1 MSWLDM
7 LWTGF
12 VISQIVCFAG
22 TLLGL
27 GCLIVREYYRGND
40 LTYVGLMRLVWTCA
54 VLSVM
59 GAMLPL
65 FVWVLSRTGDVDVT
79 FPGEYPSEYQTN
91 SIYHQVGNEK
101 ILLHGSASVKT
112 LRALTADWE

>member
-1 MSWLDM
+1 
-7 LWTGF
+7 
-12 VISQIVCFAG
+12 
-22 TLLGL
+22 
-27 GCLIVREYYRGND
+27 
-40 LTYVGLMRLVWTCA
+40 
-54 VLSVM
+54 VLSVL

-65 FVWVLSRTGDVDVT
+65 FVWVVSRTGDVDVT

-101 ILLHGSASVKT
+101 ILLHGSASAKT